1 MADPTPQP
9 LAGAQ
14 DEVAE
19 LLSDLI
25 RIDTTNTGD
34 TATSAGERAAAE
46 WVACKLAEVGIES
59 EIHESQPGR
68 ASLVTRIPG
77 ADRSVSG
84 ARPARCRREPPLP
97 WRASQRG
104 GRAPPS

>member
-1 MADPTPQP
+1 MSETSPQP

-34 TATSAGERAAAE
+34 TTTSAGERAAAE
-46 WVACKLAEVGIES
+46 WVACKLADVALYDAKRGGRGRVG
-59 EIHESQPGR
+59 
-68 ASLVTRIPG
+68 
-77 ADRSVSG
+77 VSG
-84 ARPARCRREPPLP
+84 ASEETPLPAR
-97 WRASQRG
+97 G
-104 GRAPPS
+104 GVLGSAAPVR